1 MTEDEAQ
8 IRRLIADYCFYTDAS
23 DPDRLCTL
31 FTEDFAFTG
40 VFGDFHGHAGMRGL
54 HAGRGDQIR
63 GGRHLTLNSVI
74 EIDGDEASGRSYIVV
89 TAVGEQGVSIVFAGG
104 YADRYARIGGEWLF
118 RSRHIHA
125 HPMET
130 LG

>member
-1 MTEDEAQ
+1 MTVDEAQ
-8 IRRLIADYCFYTDAS
+8 IRRLIADYCFHTDAS

-40 VFGDFHGHAGMRGL
+40 VFGDYHGHAGMRAL

-63 GGRHLTLNSVI
+63 AGRHLTLNSVI
-74 EIDGDEASGRSYIVV
+74 DVDGSEASGRSYIVV
-89 TAVGEQGVSIVFAGG
+89 TSAGEQGISIMFAGA
-104 YADRYARIGGEWLF
+104 YSDRFVKVGGKWLF

>member
-8 IRRLIADYCFYTDAS
+8 IRRLLADYCFHTDAS
-23 DPDRLCTL
+23 DADRLCTL

-40 VFGDFHGHAGMRGL
+40 VFGDHHGHAAMRAL
-54 HAGRGDQIR
+54 HAAGGERIR
-63 GGRHLTLNSVI
+63 RGRHLTLNSVI
-74 EIDGDEASGRSYIVV
+74 DIDGDEATGRSYIVV
-89 TAVGEQGVSIVFAGG
+89 TTEGEQGISIVFAGG
-104 YADRYARIGGEWLF
+104 YADRYVKRGGKWLF

>member
-1 MTEDEAQ
+1 MTEDEAD
-8 IRRLIADYCFYTDAS
+8 IRRLLADYCYFTDAS

-40 VFGDFHGHAGMRGL
+40 VFGDYKGHSGMKEL
-54 HAGRGDQIR
+54 HAGSGDSIR
-63 GGRHLTLNSVI
+63 AGRHLTLNSVI
-74 EIDGDEASGRSYIVV
+74 DIAGEEATGRSYIVV
-89 TAVGEQGVSIVFAGG
+89 TTTSEQGISILFAGG
-104 YADRYARIGGEWLF
+104 YADHFVKVGGKWLF
-118 RSRHIHA
+118 KSRHIHA

>member
-1 MTEDEAQ
+1 MSEDEAA
-8 IRRLIADYCFYTDAS
+8 IRRLIADYCYYTDAS

-40 VFGDFHGHAGMRGL
+40 VFGDRFGHAGMRAL
-54 HAGRGDQIR
+54 HAEGGDFIR
-63 GGRHLTLNSVI
+63 QGRHLTLNSVI
-74 EIDGDEASGRSYIVV
+74 DIDGNAATGRSYIVV
-89 TAVGEQGVSIVFAGG
+89 TTQAEQGVSIMFAGA
-104 YADRYARIGGEWLF
+104 YADRYVKVGGTWLF
-118 RSRHIHA
+118 SARHIHA